1 MRVGFAIRDI
11 TPKPGITLSGF
22 ASRCNRPS
30 TGVDDPIFVHALG
43 AEDGGELVLLL
54 VFDLLALGEEITAE
68 ISSAVRSITAGAD
81 SQVNVAMCC
90 THTHSAPA
98 TIKLIGCGIPD
109 RDYWDLVVKASVEAA
124 REALAHLR
132 PATLRHLAVPVAG
145 VSYNRRALLDDGRV
159 VMGCKPA
166 GTVVK
171 TGPTWDRLLLVRFDD
186 EEGKGI
192 VGIANWAAHA
202 CVVCTQN
209 ISSDFPGEL
218 RRRLS
223 ESLGVPFIYL
233 QGACGNIN
241 LPYNKMIRE
250 EMLENVDALMKQISN
265 AAWPPA
271 RRVFSSGLLRRT
283 LRLPY
288 APVPRAEELEAF
300 RNGMAMISRTGSGPD
315 AVMSTL
321 KNILNVAPGDQPDPE
336 MMMYIAG
343 ALRQWSQELMEQYAE
358 LPNGCDLA
366 LQVWKLDPLV
376 FCFIAAEVFSETAIQ
391 LQRAFPDKL
400 VSVAGY
406 GSPLVG
412 YLPTD
417 EALDDGGY
425 EAAYAYRFYGRPAPF
440 ARGAERAVVEALMEM
455 VRSGGTEPR

>member
-1 MRVGFAIRDI
+1 MRVGHAIRDI

-22 ASRCNRPS
+22 ASRCNHPS

-43 AEDGGELVLLL
+43 VEDGGESMLLL

-68 ISSAVRSITAGAD
+68 ISSAVRSMTAGAG
-81 SQVNVAMCC
+81 SQVSVAMCC

-109 RDYWDLVVKASVEAA
+109 RDYWDLVVRASAEAA
-124 REALAHLR
+124 REALANLR
-132 PATLRHLAVPVAG
+132 PATLRHLAVPVAN
-145 VSYNRRALLDDGRV
+145 VSYNRRAVLDDGRV
-159 VMGCKPA
+159 VMSCKPA

-171 TGPTWDRLLLVRFDD
+171 TGPTWDRFLLARFDD

-202 CVVCTQN
+202 CVVGTQN

-223 ESLGVPFIYL
+223 RSLGVPFIYL

-241 LPYNKMIRE
+241 LPYHKLIRE
-250 EMLENVDALMKQISN
+250 EMLANVDAIMKPLLDI
-265 AAWPPA
+265 AWPPA
-271 RRVFSSGLLRRT
+271 RRAFSSGLLHRT
-283 LRLPY
+283 LHLPY
-288 APVPRAEELEAF
+288 APIPSVQELETF
-300 RNGMAMISRTGSGPD
+300 RNGMAMIARTGSGPD
-315 AVMSTL
+315 AVTSTL
-321 KNILNVAPGDQPDPE
+321 KNILNVAPGEQADPA

-343 ALRQWSQELMEQYAE
+343 ALRQWSQELLEKYTQ
-358 LPNGCDLA
+358 LPKGCDLA

-391 LQRAFPDKL
+391 LQKAFPDKL

-425 EAAYAYRFYGRPAPF
+425 EAAYAYRFYGHPAPF
-440 ARGAERAVVEALMEM
+440 ARGAERAVVAALTEM
-455 VRSGGTEPR
+455 ARSDGTAPR